1 MKTIVKPYL
10 FQMII
15 YGIQYWIIPNIIT
28 VYPSDF
34 EKNIMILV
42 FTTFFITTIM
52 MLLDSCSLLQWGLS
66 FFVYPILI
74 LLYHPNYVYGI
85 GYGIFAIDWISILFI
100 SIIVFGVEVITWA
113 VIKAIYL
120 VLM

>member
-1 MKTIVKPYL
+1 
-10 FQMII
+10 MII